1 MAVTKIWD
9 IKGRLDA
16 PLKYIANQDK
26 TENPNYSQGAL
37 EALTDVIEY
46 AANED
51 KTEQHF
57 FVSAINCNTTCA
69 RQQFMI
75 VKKEFDKEDGIIAY
89 HAYQSFAPGEATPDT
104 AHEIGIKLAKELWGD
119 RFQVVVAT
127 HLNTNCLHNHFVI
140 NSVSFKDGKK
150 YHDCKETYQLLRD
163 TSDRICQEY
172 GLSIVEKPDSR
183 GVPQN
188 LYKAEQSGM
197 PTRYNIAKAAIDEAI
212 SKSCNMREFA
222 MHLKTMGY
230 TMQLNPN
237 RKYWTINLPG
247 WSRPIRMARL
257 GENYTNERIKERV
270 FENPMSVRFQAFQD
284 AKKKPTRYLL
294 LTRRDRIGKVGG
306 LKGLYLKYCYE
317 LGYLPKYKQKP
328 QRISPLLRDDI
339 NRCEMFSQQVRLIS
353 KAGIETKTDVTN
365 FIKEKEDLMKE
376 LTEKRDDLRKKQRR
390 RIPYEEK
397 QKVKSQITELTK
409 LLSKTRKELKLAK
422 DIELRVDTIEDRL
435 NVASKENDKNKEV
448 RA

>member
-16 PLKYIANQDK
+16 PLDYVANKDK
-26 TENPNYSQGAL
+26 TENPKYSQSAL
-37 EALTDVIEY
+37 EALADVIDY

-69 RQQFMI
+69 RRQFMTI
-75 VKKEFDKEDGIIAY
+75 KKQFDKDDGILAY
-89 HAYQSFAPGEATPDT
+89 HAYQSFAPGETTPDT
-104 AHEIGIKLAKELWGD
+104 AHEIGMKLAKELWGD
-119 RFQVVVAT
+119 RFQIVVAT

-150 YHDCKETYQLLRD
+150 YHDCKETYQLLRK
-163 TSDRICQEY
+163 TSDRICREY
-172 GLSIVEKPDSR
+172 GLSVVERPASKGISH
-183 GVPQN
+183 N
-188 LYKAEQSGM
+188 LYKAEQSGI
-197 PTRYNIAKAAIDEAI
+197 PTRYNVAKAAIDEAI

-222 MHLKTMGY
+222 IHLKSSGY

-270 FENPMSVRFQAFQD
+270 FENPMSVRFAVFQSG
-284 AKKKPTRYLL
+284 KKKSNKYLL
-294 LTRRDRIGKVGG
+294 LTRRDHIWKIKG
-306 LKGLYLKYCYE
+306 LKGLYLRYCYE
-317 LGYLPKYKQKP
+317 LGYLPRYKQSP
-328 QRISPLLRDDI
+328 QKVSPLLRDDI
-339 NRCEMFSQQVRLIS
+339 YKCEMFSQQVRLIS
-353 KAGIETKTDVTN
+353 NAGIETKSDVTN
-365 FIKEKEDLMKE
+365 FIQEKENLMKE
-376 LTEKRDDLRKKQRR
+376 LTEKREELRRKQRR

-397 QKVKSQITELTK
+397 LKVKSQITELTS
-409 LLSKTRKELKLAK
+409 LLNKTRKELKLAK
-422 DIELRVDTIEDRL
+422 DIELRVDNINEKLLATDR
-435 NVASKENDKNKEV
+435 EMEQEV
-448 RA
+448 RSG